1 MAGKKGMKHYPLEFR
16 QIIVDEHMNKGYT
29 INFLTQKYSLSPSQV
44 KAWCRWQK
52 KYGIPKQVTGKTR
65 GRPKICYE
73 SVEEELK
80 RLRMENTVLKKYH
93 ELLLE
98 EETKRK

>member
-1 MAGKKGMKHYPLEFR
+1 MAGKKGMTHYSLEFR
-16 QIIVDEHMNKGYT
+16 QKIVDEHTKQGYT
-29 INFLTQKYSLSPSQV
+29 INFLTQKYSLNPSQV

-52 KYGIPKQVTGKTR
+52 QYGIPKQVTGKTK
-65 GRPKICYE
+65 GRPKIRYE
-73 SVEEELK
+73 SLEEEI
-80 RLRMENTVLKKYH
+80 RHLRMENAVLKKYH